1 MKIHLQPNV
10 RLGTGTALTLLV
22 LTAMSASVASA
33 QTNTNAARTTRS
45 EASAPLRYESFQ
57 LVNERNIFDA
67 NRAGSGA
74 RLGSS
79 RSNSRSRSVQ
89 MESFNLVGT
98 LVNDGKAT
106 AFFDGTDSSFRK
118 AIAAGSRISAFQLV
132 EVHPAGVRLAEGTN
146 LIDLKVGAGFTREDR
161 GPWRTTGVGTKYA
174 SSTSGGRINS
184 SSSSERSSRRE
195 SDDNRSEDGSNQETR
210 DAEPAAEPASDSEP
224 VAASGSPMEMNDVLR
239 KMMEKREKE

>member
-1 MKIHLQPNV
+1 MKNHLQPNV
-10 RLGTGTALTLLV
+10 RLGTGITLTLLV
-22 LTAMSASVASA
+22 LTAMSASVAIA
-33 QTNTNAARTTRS
+33 QSNTNAARATRS
-45 EASAPLRYESFQ
+45 ETSASLRYESFQ

-79 RSNSRSRSVQ
+79 RSNSRSRSVP

-118 AIAAGSRISAFQLV
+118 AIVAGSRISAFQV
-132 EVHPAGVRLAEGTN
+132 IEVHPAGVRLSEGTN

-161 GPWRTTGVGTKYA
+161 GPWKTTGVGTKYA
-174 SSTSGGRINS
+174 SSTSGGRIS
-184 SSSSERSSRRE
+184 ASGASERSSRRE
-195 SDDNRSEDGSNQETR
+195 TDSTRSDDASNREMD
-210 DAEPAAEPASDSEP
+210 DAEPAAEPTSDSDP
-224 VAASGSPMEMNDVLR
+224 VAASSSPMEMNDVLR